1 MSRQAR
7 FAAFCTLAAAGI
19 ALLAASLDAAA
30 QGWPGKP
37 VRIVSS
43 YTAGGPNDV
52 FSRIVATRL
61 SERLGQPVIVEN
73 RVGAD
78 GRIGA
83 ESVARAAPDG
93 YTLLMLALA
102 HTAHPAL
109 YGKLPYD
116 VERDFAPITEVASV
130 PLVLVVA
137 NDVPANTVAEFVALA
152 KRRPGALNYGS
163 GGNGTSQHLA
173 MELFA
178 GLADIRIQHVPY
190 KGMGPIFTDLL
201 NGQLQAVMS
210 PVAAAL
216 PHIKAGK
223 LKALAI
229 AAPQRSPLMPE
240 VPTMI
245 EAGVPGHVVDT
256 WHGLVAP
263 AGTPPEVVD
272 RLSREVRA
280 LLAQDEV
287 RQSFA
292 AQGSVPVGNTP
303 EQFGAEIRLEIVRW
317 GKVVRERNIQAQ

>member
-1 MSRQAR
+1 MSHRAR
-7 FAAFCTLAAAGI
+7 FAELAALATAGLVLLAAASD
-19 ALLAASLDAAA
+19 ALA
-30 QGWPGKP
+30 QTFPSRTI
-37 VRIVSS
+37 RIVSS

-52 FSRIVATRL
+52 FSRIVAARL
-61 SERLGQPVIVEN
+61 AERLGQPVIVEN

-83 ESVARAAPDG
+83 ESVARSAPDG

-109 YGKLPYD
+109 YGTLPYD
-116 VERDFAPITEVASV
+116 VGRDFTPITEVASV

-137 NDVPANTVAEFVALA
+137 NDVPANTVGEFVALA
-152 KRRPGALNYGS
+152 KQRPGALNYGS

-178 GLADIRIQHVPY
+178 SLTDIRLQHVPY

-210 PVAAAL
+210 PIASAL
-216 PHIKAGK
+216 PHVKAGK
-223 LKALAI
+223 LRALAI
-229 AAPQRSPLMPE
+229 ASPQRSPLVPE

-245 EAGVPGHVVDT
+245 EAGVPGCLVDT

-263 AGTPPEVVD
+263 AGTPPEVMN
-272 RLSREVRA
+272 RLAREVRA
-280 LLAQDEV
+280 LLAQEDV
-287 RQSFA
+287 RQTFA
-292 AQGSVPVGNTP
+292 AQGAVPVGNTP
-303 EQFGAEIRLEIVRW
+303 EQFGAAIRLESARW
-317 GKVVRERNIQAQ
+317 GKVVRERDIRAQ